1 MPSYAARIR
10 RLKAKLNSFNLTA
23 VWREGKKQV
32 SEPTDEELVGA
43 GGGKE
48 QLEEMVR
55 ESGTVRETT
64 RATVYKKDIRERIRE
79 ADRVAIKLREKAKEQ
94 HNCMAQKLQELRPGM
109 VVRVQHHLTKCGDLI
124 GTIMEVKPR

>member
-43 GGGKE
+43 GGGGGGASP
-48 QLEEMVR
+48 
-55 ESGTVRETT
+55 SGW
-64 RATVYKKDIRERIRE
+64 I
-79 ADRVAIKLREKAKEQ
+79 
-94 HNCMAQKLQELRPGM
+94 C
-109 VVRVQHHLTKCGDLI
+109 
-124 GTIMEVKPR
+124 